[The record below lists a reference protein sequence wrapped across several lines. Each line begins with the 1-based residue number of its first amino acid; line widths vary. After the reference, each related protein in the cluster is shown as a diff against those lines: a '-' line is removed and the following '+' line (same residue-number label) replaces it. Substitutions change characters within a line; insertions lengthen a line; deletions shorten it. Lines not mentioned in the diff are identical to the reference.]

1 MCDTDR
7 GWNVVKR
14 QFVRFGESISH
25 SCGYGM
31 RADNLVMAN
40 KKATK

>member
-1 MCDTDR
+1 MCGIDHV
-7 GWNVVKR
+7 WEVVKR